1 MTSEQT
7 TTDVRNAALRL
18 LTNGLYVL
26 TTCVH
31 DTIHSATVS
40 WVSQVSVQPTLV
52 LVALRRNSRLAQA
65 VREAH
70 RFALNILGAD
80 QEALAAQFFTHH
92 VEPATATRLGDAA
105 FRPGSGHCPLLTDAL
120 AWLECRLAAELTSPG
135 DHTLVLGEVTT
146 AGVRRSGQPLVLGN
160 TPWAYGGTPE

>member
-1 MTSEQT
+1 MTLEQT

-26 TTCVH
+26 TTCVQ
-31 DTIHSATVS
+31 DTVHSAAVS

-52 LVALRRNSRLAQA
+52 MVALRRNSRLAQA

-80 QEALAAQFFTHH
+80 QEALAARFFTHRI
-92 VEPATATRLGDAA
+92 EPASVARLGDAA

-120 AWLECRLAAELTSPG
+120 AWLECRLAAELASPG
-135 DHTLVLGEVTT
+135 DHTLLLGEVTA
-146 AGVRRSGQPLVLGN
+146 AGVRRPGPPLVLGQ